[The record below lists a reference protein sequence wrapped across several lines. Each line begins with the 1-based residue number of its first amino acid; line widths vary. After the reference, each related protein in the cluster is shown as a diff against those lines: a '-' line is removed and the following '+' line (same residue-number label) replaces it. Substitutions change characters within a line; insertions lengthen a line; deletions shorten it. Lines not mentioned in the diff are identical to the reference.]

1 MHLAYDCVMANLKN
15 SKLMYDDKE
24 QKDNK
29 KTTTVVIITSVDG
42 EDDDKILSCLKP
54 SSVETFVVDLN
65 HAYQIN
71 NKRSLPQ
78 SV

>member
-42 EDDDKILSCLKP
+42 EDDDKILS
-54 SSVETFVVDLN
+54 FVVDLN